1 MTNRCV
7 PVLAER
13 FHPACP
19 AQAQAGL
26 AVPGHLCQAVP
37 GFRRADRGHLC
48 QAARDCRRADLGQR
62 AGWERPEP
70 ETEEWKALPEL
81 QALQERSVQPGE

>member
-7 PVLAER
+7 PILAER
-13 FHPACP
+13 FHPGCL
-19 AQAQAGL
+19 AQVQADR
-26 AVPGHLCQAVP
+26 AEPGCLCQAERGYRP
-37 GFRRADRGHLC
+37 ADR
-48 QAARDCRRADLGQR
+48 GQR
-62 AGWERPEP
+62 AGWEQPEP